1 MPEGQLLGLAG
12 NSGNSTGDAQGKQER
27 SAPKRKRHLLTRAV
41 SVASVFLAALV
52 VATVL
57 FRMTNPISPIAVAEM
72 LGAPSA
78 KRAWLPLEKISPQL
92 PLAVIAS
99 EDGRFCNHWGVDW
112 AAVSDAIKQGGGI
125 GPGLRGASTI
135 PMQLAKNLYL
145 WPERSYLRKMLEAP
159 LAYLISALWNKRVVM
174 ETYLN
179 IAPWGPVVGAEAA
192 SRYYFQKTAA
202 ELTRKEA
209 ILLATALPNPS
220 GRNPANPS
228 PRTLKIAKAVEQRMP
243 VVTSSSKCVLLKPDV
258 SDSGPIDW
266 L

>member
-1 MPEGQLLGLAG
+1 MTDP
-12 NSGNSTGDAQGKQER
+12 QGKLEH
-27 SAPKRKRHLLTRAV
+27 SAPKRKRHPLTRAV
-41 SVASVFLAALV
+41 SVALVFLTGLF

-72 LGAPSA
+72 FGASGT
-78 KRAWLPLEKISPQL
+78 KRAWLPLEKISPDL

-112 AAVSDAIKQGGGI
+112 AAVSDAIKQNGGI

-145 WPERSYLRKMLEAP
+145 WPQRSYLRKILEAP

-179 IAPWGPVVGAEAA
+179 IAPWGPVVGAESA
-192 SRYYFQKTAA
+192 SQYYFQKSAA

-220 GRNPANPS
+220 GRNPANPR

-243 VVTSSSKCVLLKPDV
+243 MLASRSECVLPELGRVARSSPR
-258 SDSGPIDW
+258 SLSLPF